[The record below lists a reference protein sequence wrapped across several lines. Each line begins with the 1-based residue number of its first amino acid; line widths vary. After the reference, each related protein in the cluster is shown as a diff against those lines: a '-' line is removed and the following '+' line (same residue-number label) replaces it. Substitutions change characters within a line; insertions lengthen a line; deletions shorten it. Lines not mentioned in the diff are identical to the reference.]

1 MIVLFL
7 IEQLAA
13 GGAIDFGAQL
23 SDTIFVGVLHVSLA
37 GDQACEDIIPKRKIG
52 CSGGRPHAEHDDSA
66 DHDPEYHRSEPD
78 LFAGMH
84 QRIAGLRTWY
94 GRGMVRGRAAN
105 GCPTVVMRMVLGV
118 LGIMTGTVRH
128 RHSRAVPTGDPA
140 GQARARDLTV
150 SWLIFSEWNQ

>member
-1 MIVLFL
+1 RSGDGRVRYASERGSARFQRGVTADDLFELLIELFL
-7 IEQLAA
+7 IEELAA

-78 LFAGMH
+78 LFAGVH
-84 QRIAGLRTWY
+84 QRIAGPGTWC
-94 GRGMVRGRAAN
+94 GRSMARG
-105 GCPTVVMRMVLGV
+105 
-118 LGIMTGTVRH
+118 
-128 RHSRAVPTGDPA
+128 
-140 GQARARDLTV
+140 
-150 SWLIFSEWNQ
+150 